1 MKSKFPKVSEIAEI
15 RCKMTAPTHRPTH
28 PLIRHYAILFL
39 VTIKGLPVQAES
51 CLFSVT
57 SLRFAFEGWSVL
69 SVFVVMQV
77 RSLLEQLDPSHL
89 AAPHRSLPR
98 AVHRWS
104 EEQLTNQ
111 LQVPVL
117 KSRETEAE
125 EKGGLL
131 CDLVLKQDNHHL
143 NSRSPVHVW
152 GYFFDCMESERS
164 QRMGNACIPL
174 KRIAYCL
181 CLLSALLLT
190 EGKKPAKPKCPAV
203 CTCTKDNALCEN
215 ARSIPRTVPPDVI
228 SLSFVRSGFTEISE
242 GSFLFTPSLQLLFIE
257 NNNIKSISRHTFR
270 GLKSLIHLSLANN
283 NLQTLPKDIFK
294 GLDSLTNVDLR
305 GNSFNCD
312 CKLKWLVEWLGHTN
326 ATVEDIYCE
335 GPPEYK
341 KRKINSLSS
350 KDFDCIITEFAKS
363 QDLPFQSLSI
373 DTFSY
378 MNDEYVVIA
387 QPFTGK
393 CIFLEWDHV
402 EKTFRNYDNITGTS
416 TVVCKPIV
424 IETQLYVI
432 VAQLFGGSHIY
443 KRDSFANKFIKIQ
456 DIEILKI
463 RKPNDIETFKI
474 ENNWYFVVA
483 DSSKAGF
490 TTIYKWNGN
499 GFYSHQSLHAW
510 YRDTDVEYLEIA
522 RTPQTLRTPHLIL
535 SSSSQRPVIY
545 QWNKAIQLFTNQTDI
560 PNMEDVYA
568 VKHFSVKGDV
578 YICLTRFIGD
588 SKVMKWGGSSFQDIQ
603 RMPSRGSMVFQPLQ
617 INNYQYAI
625 LGSDYSFTQVYNW
638 DAEKAKFVKF
648 QELNVQA
655 PRSFTH
661 VSINKRNFLF
671 ASSFKGNT
679 QIYKHVIVDL
689 SA

>member
-1 MKSKFPKVSEIAEI
+1 
-15 RCKMTAPTHRPTH
+15 
-28 PLIRHYAILFL
+28 
-39 VTIKGLPVQAES
+39 
-51 CLFSVT
+51 
-57 SLRFAFEGWSVL
+57 
-69 SVFVVMQV
+69 MQV
-77 RSLLEQLDPSHL
+77 RSLLQQLDPSHL
-89 AAPHRSLPR
+89 AAPHRSLPG
-98 AVHRWS
+98 AAHRWS

-117 KSRETEAE
+117 KSREREAAK

-131 CDLVLKQDNHHL
+131 CDLVLEQDKHHL

-152 GYFFDCMESERS
+152 GYFSDCMESERS

-228 SLSFVRSGFTEISE
+228 SLS
-242 GSFLFTPSLQLLFIE
+242 
-257 NNNIKSISRHTFR
+257 
-270 GLKSLIHLSLANN
+270 LANN

-341 KRKINSLSS
+341 KRKINSLSP

-363 QDLPFQSLSI
+363 QDLPYQSLSI

-522 RTPQTLRTPHLIL
+522 RTPQALRTPHLIL

>member
-350 KDFDCIITEFAKS
+350 KDFDCIITEFAKF